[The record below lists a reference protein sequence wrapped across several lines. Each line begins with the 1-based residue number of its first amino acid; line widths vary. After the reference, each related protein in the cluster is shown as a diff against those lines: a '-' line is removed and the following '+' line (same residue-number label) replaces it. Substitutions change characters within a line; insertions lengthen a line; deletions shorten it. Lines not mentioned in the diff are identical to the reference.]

1 MSTKQQRGE
10 NVELTRTRTN
20 NENGQ
25 FQLRIRKKR
34 KEGIVYVSDEV
45 NFGYS
50 NLEYSVYCIYL
61 TNGKR

>member
-1 MSTKQQRGE
+1 M
-10 NVELTRTRTN
+10 ELTRTRTN
-20 NENGQ
+20 NENDQ

-61 TNGKR
+61 TDGKR